1 MNRDELAEYF
11 DEVIKKAR
19 KLLIDKNHDYA
30 GGGDVFAN
38 FTRVESLGITSTEKG
53 MLVRMSD
60 KLSRLS
66 SFCEQGNFQ
75 VNESLEDTCVDIINY
90 AFLLLAYFNAQS
102 AGLPKVSIAQESE
115 DTLGVVYFA
124 TGFKDNGR
132 IPILEE
138 VIQSAE
144 SLKKHSPNL
153 PITVYTDEPVD
164 RPELFDNIFT
174 LEETIATRTEGGV
187 HLFEMSLRC
196 QDYRQ
201 QWMVFCGW
209 KLFLA
214 SISPYSK
221 TLYLDSDTL
230 ILNPIEGIFNS
241 PNDFMAAADGDD
253 ENIIFNGGLFYFND
267 EGREFVKLWARQW
280 YEQANQG
287 NLYLDQYVQADTMQ
301 RYRTERGKEL
311 DWSLIDYQV
320 WNVRPNLA
328 NEMPVDQRDKV
339 HILHSRFHILDED
352 TVWKPYLDEVGVEGI
367 VRLTENA
374 DSDSES

>member
-1 MNRDELAEYF
+1 
-11 DEVIKKAR
+11 
-19 KLLIDKNHDYA
+19 
-30 GGGDVFAN
+30 
-38 FTRVESLGITSTEKG
+38 
-53 MLVRMSD
+53 
-60 KLSRLS
+60 
-66 SFCEQGNFQ
+66 
-75 VNESLEDTCVDIINY
+75 
-90 AFLLLAYFNAQS
+90 
-102 AGLPKVSIAQESE
+102 
-115 DTLGVVYFA
+115 
-124 TGFKDNGR
+124 
-132 IPILEE
+132 
-138 VIQSAE
+138 
-144 SLKKHSPNL
+144 
-153 PITVYTDEPVD
+153 
-164 RPELFDNIFT
+164 
-174 LEETIATRTEGGV
+174 
-187 HLFEMSLRC
+187 
-196 QDYRQ
+196 
-201 QWMVFCGW
+201 MVFCGW